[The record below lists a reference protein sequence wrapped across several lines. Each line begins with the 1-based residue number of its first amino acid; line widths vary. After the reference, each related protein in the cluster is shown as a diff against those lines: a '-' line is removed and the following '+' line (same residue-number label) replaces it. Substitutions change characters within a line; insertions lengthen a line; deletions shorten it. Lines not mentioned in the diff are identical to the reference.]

1 MGVDVSVV
9 KDIRT
14 ALRRKYASRSNL
26 DRIFNQWDKSKSG
39 AISAEDLCIGLNQI
53 GIKATLEDAI
63 ALKASAGQN
72 DLTREEF
79 GQLLFAKD
87 VTLNV
92 DLDRVP
98 APSNEDK
105 ISTFKRI

>member
-1 MGVDVSVV
+1 MKSVGVDLTLV

-26 DRIFNQWDKSKSG
+26 DRIFNQWDKSRSG

-53 GIKATLEDAI
+53 GIKASLEDAI
-63 ALKASAGQN
+63 ALRASAGPN
-72 DLTREEF
+72 DLSREEF

-87 VTLNV
+87 VALNV
-92 DLDRVP
+92 GLDSVP
-98 APSNEDK
+98 APSE
-105 ISTFKRI
+105 